1 MIIGVNH
8 ARQRSRLAPAA
19 SAPGCAAASNEADSA
34 TASAASAGTA
44 TATATTTTATT
55 TAATTTTATTA
66 TTASSC
72 ELDVAFL
79 RRSRVLLVEDV
90 EGGEADV
97 SDFFFAERDL
107 LIG

>member
-1 MIIGVNH
+1 
-8 ARQRSRLAPAA
+8 
-19 SAPGCAAASNEADSA
+19 
-34 TASAASAGTA
+34 
-44 TATATTTTATT
+44 
-55 TAATTTTATTA
+55 
-66 TTASSC
+66 
-72 ELDVAFL
+72 LDVAFL

>member
-19 SAPGCAAASNEADSA
+19 SAPGCAAATNEADSA
-34 TASAASAGTA
+34 TASAASTGTA
-44 TATATTTTATT
+44 TATATTTAATT
-55 TAATTTTATTA
+55 TAATTTTTA
-66 TTASSC
+66 TTASSG
-72 ELDVAFL
+72 ELDVAF
-79 RRSRVLLVEDV
+79 RPRSRALLVEDV